1 MYLVVIK
8 SHPTYAEIYWNIFP
22 SPPLKPTPPI
32 PQKLVAPF
40 YFQKN
45 MYRWNTLIITSRI
58 ICRWTTIKSIMGWAT
73 WAATDTSRVRWGFA
87 RMIWVWKVTKRS
99 NLISK
104 IFKSYIITLSCMLWQ
119 SPLSFKKPLT
129 SCRNALCCCQPFWA
143 LESISFEKLQQPS
156 DESNLVAVNKT
167 PISTNT
173 EVLSIDHFEYFDHLP
188 ASLQPEHL
196 SPENLEER
204 LDGAMPCHNYK
215 VLVSQLLLLSF
226 VLLFWTRKTA
236 LFSSFRTRVTLRRV
250 VGKLMFLLKHLFFDL
265 VGRYPEFDCLML
277 MRSAKIYFRQLKS
290 W

>member
-104 IFKSYIITLSCMLWQ
+104 IFKSYIITLSCIYGNHHWVSRNRWQ
-119 SPLSFKKPLT
+119 VVEMQF
-129 SCRNALCCCQPFWA
+129 
-143 LESISFEKLQQPS
+143 
-156 DESNLVAVNKT
+156 VAVNLFG
-167 PISTNT
+167 P
-173 EVLSIDHFEYFDHLP
+173 LSRFHLKNCN
-188 ASLQPEHL
+188 
-196 SPENLEER
+196 NLV
-204 LDGAMPCHNYK
+204 MN
-215 VLVSQLLLLSF
+215 QTWLL
-226 VLLFWTRKTA
+226 
-236 LFSSFRTRVTLRRV
+236 
-250 VGKLMFLLKHLFFDL
+250 
-265 VGRYPEFDCLML
+265 
-277 MRSAKIYFRQLKS
+277 
-290 W
+290 

>member
-1 MYLVVIK
+1 MY
-8 SHPTYAEIYWNIFP
+8 
-22 SPPLKPTPPI
+22 
-32 PQKLVAPF
+32 
-40 YFQKN
+40 
-45 MYRWNTLIITSRI
+45 
-58 ICRWTTIKSIMGWAT
+58 
-73 WAATDTSRVRWGFA
+73 
-87 RMIWVWKVTKRS
+87 
-99 NLISK
+99 
-104 IFKSYIITLSCMLWQ
+104 LWQ

-173 EVLSIDHFEYFDHLP
+173 EVLSIDHFKYFDHLP

-215 VLVSQLLLLSF
+215 VRFNQLLLLLF